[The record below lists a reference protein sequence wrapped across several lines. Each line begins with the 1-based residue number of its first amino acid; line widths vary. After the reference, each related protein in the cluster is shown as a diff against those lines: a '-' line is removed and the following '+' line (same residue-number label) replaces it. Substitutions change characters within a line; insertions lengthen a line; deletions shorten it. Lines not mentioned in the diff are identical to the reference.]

1 MAGYYF
7 DTSALAKVYLEE
19 DGSDVIVR
27 LIENLSDGRIS
38 ILEITLLEA
47 RSTIRRQQRERNISG
62 RIANQIIEQ
71 IDEDRTS
78 AYFVQPLD
86 SSVIREAIRVI
97 DDHPLRTLD
106 ALQLAG
112 CLIVGRSTPEPLTFV
127 SADTRLINAAVL
139 EGLSTL
145 NPLDE
150 N

>member
-7 DTSALAKVYLEE
+7 DTSALAKAYLEE

-27 LIENLSDGRIS
+27 LMDDLSGDRIA
-38 ILEITLLEA
+38 ILDITLLET
-47 RSTIRRQQRERNISG
+47 RSTVRRHERERNISG
-62 RIANQIIEQ
+62 RIANQIIER
-71 IDEDRTS
+71 ILEDRAS
-78 AYFVQPLD
+78 VYLVQSLNL
-86 SSVIREAIRVI
+86 SVIQEAIRII
-97 DDHPLRTLD
+97 DIHPLKTLD

-112 CLIVGRSTPEPLTFV
+112 CLIIGRSMSEPLIFV
-127 SADTRLINAAVL
+127 CADTRLINAAVL